1 MTTSTP
7 VVDPGPAADIAAGSA
22 QRGFGLPRA
31 FSLGLRMM
39 AREWR
44 SGELGV
50 LLLALTVAVAALTGV
65 GFLVS
70 RIGTAVAS
78 QASQVLAADIR
89 LGSPQPISRDYV
101 EEAGRR
107 GLRTATST
115 ATLSVV
121 FNGDSSQLTNIHAVT
136 PGYPLRGQV
145 LIGNEPFA
153 AGVPAQ
159 GIPGPGEAW
168 PDSKLLAALGGRIG
182 TTLAIGAAT
191 FRVTHV
197 MISRPDAGGTFADLT
212 PSLLMNAADLPA
224 TQLVQPGSRV
234 SYGMLFAGDRE
245 RIEQFESWLRA
256 HKHRAERLRD
266 IADASPQI
274 KNAVD
279 RAGRF
284 LSLASLVSV
293 LLCAIA
299 VAMSARRYVSRHL
312 DSVALLK
319 TLGAT
324 RGFTLALTL
333 FQLLVMALLAAA
345 IGSAIGYLAQEW
357 LVQILRGLLT
367 TTELPPASLVPAAIG
382 FVMAVAVL
390 AGFALPP
397 LLQLSRVPALRVLRR
412 DVGPPPPIM
421 ILAFGPAV
429 AAVLLLIYWVVLDWK
444 LFVGFTAGLAGFVLL
459 LTGSGALLVYLAG
472 RLRGRVGVAWRYGI
486 ANLSRRRA
494 ESIVQIVAF
503 GTGIMVLL
511 LLSIIRNDLNS
522 DWRHT
527 LPVNLPNYFFINI
540 PPAERGSFVDFLD
553 QHGARTTRVMPM
565 IRGRLTSINGR
576 SVDDLH
582 FEDERA
588 DNFATREQ
596 NLTWT
601 TELGADNRIVAGRWF
616 TQADEGKPLV
626 SIATEFA
633 KSLGVNV
640 GDRLM
645 FDVAGEAFDVRVA
658 SVRKVKWDSFQPN
671 FFIVFAPGVL
681 DNTAGSYLTSAYFNA
696 TDAHMLAQLAKTFPS
711 VSIFDIDDLL
721 AQVRS
726 VLDKAVL
733 AVQSV
738 FIFTLFAGVTVL
750 LAAIQSSRDE
760 RRYESAM
767 LRTLGASRNTVLQG
781 VLAEFTTLGLLAGVL
796 GATGASIAA
805 YFMTTRVLE
814 MRYTFQPWVWVLG
827 LLGGAALVAASGWIA
842 TRSVMRQ
849 PPLITLRA

>member
-1 MTTSTP
+1 MSDKAPT
-7 VVDPGPAADIAAGSA
+7 D
-22 QRGFGLPRA
+22 QGFGLLRA
-31 FSLGLRMM
+31 LPLGLRML

-70 RIGTAVAS
+70 RIGTAVAA

-89 LGSPQPISRDYV
+89 LGSPRPISSNYV
-101 EEAGRR
+101 EEAARV
-107 GLRTATST
+107 GLRTATTTS
-115 ATLSVV
+115 LMSVV
-121 FNGDSSQLTNIHAVT
+121 FNGDTSQLSNVHAVT
-136 PGYPLRGQV
+136 AGYPLRGQV
-145 LIGNEPFA
+145 LVGNEPFA
-153 AGVPAQ
+153 SGTPVQ
-159 GIPGPGEAW
+159 GIPAPGEVW
-168 PDSKLLAALGGRIG
+168 PESKLLAAIGGRIG
-182 TTLAIGAAT
+182 TTLTIGAGT

-197 MISRPDAGGTFADLT
+197 LISRPDAGGTFADLT
-212 PSLLMNAADLPA
+212 PSLLMNAADLPT
-224 TQLVQPGSRV
+224 TQLIQPGSRV
-234 SYGMLFAGDRE
+234 SYGLLFAGDRE
-245 RIEQFESWLRA
+245 RVEPFEKWLRA
-256 HKHRAERLRD
+256 HKQSGERLRN

-319 TLGAT
+319 TLGGT
-324 RGFTLALTL
+324 RGFTLVLTL
-333 FQLLVMALLAAA
+333 FQLLMIALLAAVF
-345 IGSAIGYLAQEW
+345 GSAIGYAAQEW
-357 LVQILRGLLT
+357 LVQTLRGLLT
-367 TTELPPASLVPAAIG
+367 TTELPPASLMPAAIG
-382 FVMAVAVL
+382 FVMAIAVL

-429 AAVLLLIYWVVLDWK
+429 LAVVVLIYWVVLDWK
-444 LFVGFTAGLAGFVLL
+444 LFLGFTVGLAAFVAL

-472 RLRGRVGVAWRYGI
+472 RLRGTVGVAWRYGV

-522 DWRHT
+522 DWRLT
-527 LPVNLPNYFFINI
+527 LPANLPNYFFINI
-540 PPAERGSFVDFLD
+540 PPGERGHFIEFLT
-553 QHGARTTRVMPM
+553 QRGARTTRVMPM

-576 SVDDLH
+576 SVDEMH
-582 FEDERA
+582 FEGERA

-601 TELGADNRIVAGRWF
+601 TDLGADNRVVAGNWF
-616 TQADEGKPLV
+616 TQADVGKPLV
-626 SIATEFA
+626 SIATEFSE
-633 KSLGVNV
+633 SLHVNV
-640 GDRLM
+640 GDHLM
-645 FDVAGEAFDVRVA
+645 FDVAGEAFEVRVA

-671 FFIVFAPGVL
+671 FFVVFAPGVI
-681 DNTAGSYLTSAYFNA
+681 DDVAGTYLTSAYFNS
-696 TDAHMLAQLAKTFPS
+696 TNAHILAQLAKLFPS

-767 LRTLGASRNTVLQG
+767 LRTLGASRSTVLQG
-781 VLAEFTTLGLLAGVL
+781 VLAEFVTLGLLAGVL
-796 GATGASIAA
+796 AATGATVAA

-814 MRYTFQPWVWVLG
+814 MHYSLEPWVWVFG
-827 LLGGAALVAASGWIA
+827 LISGAVLVGASGWIA
-842 TRSVMRQ
+842 TRSVVNQ

>member
-1 MTTSTP
+1 MAGT
-7 VVDPGPAADIAAGSA
+7 ARAAG
-22 QRGFGLPRA
+22 GFGLLRA
-31 FSLGLRMM
+31 LPLGLRTL

-78 QASQVLAADIR
+78 QASEVLAADIR
-89 LGSPQPISRDYV
+89 LGSPRPISDHYAQ
-101 EEAGRR
+101 EAQRR

-115 ATLSVV
+115 SLMSVV
-121 FNGDSSQLTNIHAVT
+121 FNGDTSQLTNVHAVT
-136 PGYPLRGQV
+136 SGYPLRGQV
-145 LIGNEPFA
+145 LVGDEPFA
-153 AGVPAQ
+153 AGTPVR
-159 GIPGPGEAW
+159 GIPAPGEVW
-168 PDSKLLAALGGRIG
+168 PESKLLAALGGRIG
-182 TTLAIGAAT
+182 TTLSIGAST
-191 FRVTHV
+191 FKVSRVL
-197 MISRPDAGGTFADLT
+197 ISRPDAGGTFADLT
-212 PSLLMNAADLPA
+212 PSLLMNAADLPG
-224 TQLVQPGSRV
+224 TQLIQPGSRV
-234 SYGMLFAGDRE
+234 SYGMLFAGDRARVE
-245 RIEQFESWLRA
+245 PFASWLRA
-256 HKHRAERLRD
+256 HKQRGERLRD

-299 VAMSARRYVSRHL
+299 VAMSARRYVARHL
-312 DSVALLK
+312 DTVALLK

-333 FQLLVMALLAAA
+333 FQLFVIALLAAVF
-345 IGSAIGYLAQEW
+345 GSGIGYIAQEW
-357 LVQILRGLLT
+357 LVQTLRSLLT
-367 TTELPPASLVPAAIG
+367 ATELPPASLVPAAIG
-382 FVMAVAVL
+382 FVMAIGVL

-412 DVGPPPPIM
+412 DVGPPPPVL

-429 AAVLLLIYWVVLDWK
+429 LAVVVLIYWVVLDWK
-444 LFVGFTAGLAGFVLL
+444 LFFGFTAGLVVFLAVLAL
-459 LTGSGALLVYLAG
+459 AGALLVALAG
-472 RLRGRVGVAWRYGI
+472 RLRGSVGVAWRYGV

-522 DWRHT
+522 DWRRT
-527 LPVNLPNYFFINI
+527 LPANLPNYFFINI
-540 PPAERGSFVDFLD
+540 PPGERGRFVDFLTA
-553 QHGARTTRVMPM
+553 HGARTTRVMPM

-576 SVDDLH
+576 SVDELH
-582 FEDERA
+582 FEGERA

-601 TELGADNRIVAGRWF
+601 AELGADNRIVAGDWF
-616 TQADEGKPLV
+616 TRADTGKPLV
-626 SIATEFA
+626 SIATEFSE
-633 KSLGVNV
+633 SLGVHV

-671 FFIVFAPGVL
+671 FFVVFAPGVL
-681 DNTAGSYLTSAYFNA
+681 DDTAGSYLTSAYFSATNA
-696 TDAHMLAQLAKTFPS
+696 HTLAQLAKLFPS

-721 AQVRS
+721 AEVRS
-726 VLDKAVL
+726 VLDKAAL

-767 LRTLGASRNTVLQG
+767 LRTLGASRGTVLQG
-781 VLAEFTTLGLLAGVL
+781 VLAEFATLGLLAGL
-796 GATGASIAA
+796 LAAAGASVAA

-814 MRYTFQPWVWVLG
+814 MHYTFDLWVWALG
-827 LLGGAALVAASGWIA
+827 LSGGTVLVAASGWIA
-842 TRSVMRQ
+842 TRSVVRQ